1 MPSLAPSDLL
11 EALEEVSNLF
21 NENTINERRHLRGKL
36 EKASLDVQK
45 QLLES
50 LENVVDAVDDVYIDV
65 KTLHDSCVSLKEQLY
80 SVKASSKPFFI
91 QAQKLKVERVDVHHR
106 YIIGQDV
113 GQALIWLVTSQL
125 ILANMRSDE
134 QIDRTRNG
142 KKMDGYGG
150 ITTILMLFF
159 MQIDSKDSM
168 CHPSNP
174 LPEMMGVFNVFK
186 DVQNNHYGVVP
197 PMFVKT
203 FISRALDKL
212 MSIQKS
218 CEMLAAEGYE
228 KLSRETYDSM
238 ETLKEQAL
246 DRIFKWCQLQVRV
259 ADVNNIHPLLR
270 RSLKYLEVRPTY
282 IEHLFEEYSSA
293 RQSVVL
299 RQFQE
304 ALAKAEDLMED
315 PPRYLGDVL
324 AWIHQASLS
333 EVDALNIVLKLDGNS
348 AMSEKLAWNAIL
360 NFLNRARKA
369 GNKSDEIS
377 REACEFFTKDDI
389 IKAKEILWSSAHYT
403 NRVSIKKSA
412 EDNINEMLKVLELC
426 EQRNVELPVFVIVEP
441 DEVPICPEIEN
452 TARLVLRFRTKT
464 DEQAFDSADRNALAK
479 ALSLY
484 GIPDKYIKVISA
496 MYENNTA
503 DVKLGNEILPKAC
516 SFLVAM
522 DNFCSSCLLRIGEQ
536 LNLYGSQISSFLRVP
551 PSDLSAPPEYMLFLS
566 SFSSVLWSLSASEQ
580 VPDDELRKISYSAIE
595 PILSIVSEPFEALS
609 RMDDAIYSINLLEPL
624 LKKTVLYGSLEEK
637 TRSLE
642 AQITRHIA
650 TVSAVYTTEL
660 LQVFGL
666 AGFLPA
672 LSSPDSN
679 EKRFDKS
686 SLTQLSERLV
696 DASIFSGSP
705 EITNLKLLPPSKKE
719 VIKTSVNAVS
729 SIYLQLYEAV
739 KSSETL
745 KITPEKFSELLL
757 SVIP

>member
-1 MPSLAPSDLL
+1 MKYLHQDLL

-50 LENVVDAVDDVYIDV
+50 LENVIDAVDDVYIDV

-91 QAQKLKVERVDVHHR
+91 QAQKLKVERTRIHENE
-106 YIIGQDV
+106 
-113 GQALIWLVTSQL
+113 LE
-125 ILANMRSDE
+125 LANLLNKYQLDE
-134 QIDRTRNG
+134 KESN
-142 KKMDGYGG
+142 
-150 ITTILMLFF
+150 ILL
-159 MQIDSKDSM
+159 SKDY
-168 CHPSNP
+168 P
-174 LPEMMGVFNVFK
+174 FNQSLTLDF
-186 DVQNNHYGVVP
+186 
-197 PMFVKT
+197 F
-203 FISRALDKL
+203 RALDKL

-348 AMSEKLAWNAIL
+348 GLEKVKDKAIGRLTDGISVPFTTRSYNMAL
-360 NFLNRARKA
+360 NKQ
-369 GNKSDEIS
+369 
-377 REACEFFTKDDI
+377 
-389 IKAKEILWSSAHYT
+389 
-403 NRVSIKKSA
+403 
-412 EDNINEMLKVLELC
+412 LEL
-426 EQRNVELPVFVIVEP
+426 ETI
-441 DEVPICPEIEN
+441 
-452 TARLVLRFRTKT
+452 
-464 DEQAFDSADRNALAK
+464 AK
-479 ALSLY
+479 A
-484 GIPDKYIKVISA
+484 
-496 MYENNTA
+496 TA
-503 DVKLGNEILPKAC
+503 VASFYLQTFYQILPKAC